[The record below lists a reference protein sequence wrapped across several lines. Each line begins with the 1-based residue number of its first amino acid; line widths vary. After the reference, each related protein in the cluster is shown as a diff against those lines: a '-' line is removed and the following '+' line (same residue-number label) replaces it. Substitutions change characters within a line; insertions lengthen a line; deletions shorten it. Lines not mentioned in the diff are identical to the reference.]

1 MPLDLREEKNPPSLM
16 PSLDQF
22 ALSKLAALEARSQRR
37 RLAETAHGEGARVT
51 RNGRKLLSFCSN
63 DYLGLAAHP
72 AIVEAA
78 AAALEEH
85 GLGAGASRL
94 ITGNHPLHAALEER
108 LARWKCA
115 DAAMVF
121 GSGYLANLGAI
132 PALAGESDVIF
143 IDELAH
149 ACLYAGARLSRA
161 EVVVFPHNDTGAL
174 EALLA
179 VERKRFCHA
188 LIVTE
193 GVFSMDGDL
202 APLPA
207 IAEIA
212 GAHDAWLLVDD
223 AHGLG
228 TIAKGR
234 GSAFA
239 FGTEPVLVP
248 LQTGTL
254 SKALGAYGGYLA
266 ASAPVI
272 ELLTSRARSFVYAT
286 ALPPAVIAGATAA
299 LDFITENPDVT
310 EQPLRNARLF
320 TRALDL
326 PVAASQIVP
335 IVLGD
340 EARAMAA
347 SAALEDAGFLVT
359 AIRPPTVPGGTARLR
374 FAFSALHEERDVL
387 ALAEA
392 VRSRVLAA

>member
-1 MPLDLREEKNPPSLM
+1 MF
-16 PSLDQF
+16 SLDKF
-22 ALSKLAALEARSQRR
+22 AQAKLAGLDARAQRR
-37 RLAETAHGEGARVT
+37 ALAETASAGGAHVA
-51 RNGRKLLSFCSN
+51 RNGRKLISFCSN

-72 AIVEAA
+72 VIVEAA
-78 AAALEEH
+78 AAALRDH

-94 ITGNHPLHAALEER
+94 VTGNHPLYGALEER
-108 LARWKCA
+108 LAGWKCA

-121 GSGYLANLGAI
+121 GSGYLANLGTI
-132 PALAGESDVIF
+132 PALASEGDVIF

-161 EVVVFPHNDTGAL
+161 DAVVFPHNDTGAL
-174 EALLA
+174 EGLLA
-179 VERKRFCHA
+179 AERKRFRYA

-207 IAEIA
+207 LADIAA
-212 GAHDAWLLVDD
+212 AHDAWLLVDD

-239 FGTEPVLVP
+239 FGASPVLIP

-266 ASAPVI
+266 ASAPVT

-286 ALPPAVIAGATAA
+286 ALPSAVIAGATAA
-299 LDFITENPDVT
+299 LEFIAENPDVT

-320 TRALDL
+320 TRTLDL
-326 PVAASQIVP
+326 PLAASQIVP
-335 IVLGD
+335 IVLRD
-340 EARAMAA
+340 EKRAMAA

-359 AIRPPTVPGGTARLR
+359 AIRPPTVPDGTARLR
-374 FAFSALHEERDVL
+374 FAFSALHEEQDVL
-387 ALAEA
+387 ALAQA